1 MAFGNL
7 AHALDIVAEIRA
19 DEDSLIQ
26 GDRRLSW
33 RQVERRARNLS
44 AWMIERGASHQGKV
58 AVYTYNHPAYME
70 SIYAALKASLVPVN
84 VNYRYQAE
92 ELRYLLDNSDTEIVV
107 VHEDFAPL
115 LEEVLPD
122 LPQVVGVLVVEET
135 GEYDIASITV
145 GVAKAKAKA
154 APYEATAETDRP
166 AVGARLSPDDLMFLY
181 TGGTTGMPKGVM
193 WRQADIFSRF
203 GGGGIG
209 ATPETEETYREFVRN
224 PPIRYRS
231 LIGPPL
237 MHGTGW
243 FQAMIAWLGGGV
255 VVVLE
260 SAKKFDAAELWR
272 TVQTEQINSI
282 TIVGDPFAKP
292 MAVELEQNADA
303 YDISSVVMIAS
314 SGVMW
319 SEETKQR
326 LLAHHSG
333 VVLAD
338 AFGSAEAIGLGM
350 SFTTAG
356 GSVQTGRFH
365 LSDSTKLFNAD
376 LELIESRPGARGLVG
391 VGGLQPIGY
400 YKDPEKTAKTF
411 VECEAGRF
419 SIPGDWAEVN
429 EDGLSLTLL
438 GRGSVCINTGGEK
451 VFPEEVE
458 EVVKRFGGVKDVVV
472 VGVPDDRW
480 GEAITAVVSS
490 HQGELDGAAI
500 IEHVKGSLAGYKAPK
515 HVVQV
520 PEVYRSPAG
529 KADFKRTRRTA
540 MEQLG
545 IAG

>member
-26 GDRRLSW
+26 GDRHLSW
-33 RQVERRARNLS
+33 SQIERRARNLS
-44 AWMIERGASHQGKV
+44 AWMIERGATHQGKV
-58 AVYTYNHPAYME
+58 GVYTYNHPAYME
-70 SIYAALKASLVPVN
+70 SVYAAFKASLVPVN
-84 VNYRYQAE
+84 VNYRYQAK

-122 LPQVVGVLVVEET
+122 LPQVVGILVVEET
-135 GEYDIASITV
+135 GEYDIASI
-145 GVAKAKAKA
+145 ASA

-166 AVGARLSPDDLMFLY
+166 AVEAKRSPDDLLLLY

-193 WRQADIFSRF
+193 WRQGDFFTRF

-209 ATPETEETYREFVRN
+209 TTPETEEAYREFVKN
-224 PPIRYRS
+224 PPMRYRS
-231 LIGPPL
+231 LICPPL

-243 FQAMIAWLGGGV
+243 FQAMIAWLCGGV

-260 SAKKFDAAELWR
+260 SAKKFDPAELWR
-272 TVQTEQINSI
+272 TVHAEQITAI

-292 MAVELEQNADA
+292 MAKELEENGDA

-338 AFGSAEAIGLGM
+338 DFGSSEAVGMGM
-350 SFTTAG
+350 SFTTAA
-356 GSVQTGRFH
+356 GSVQTGKFQ
-365 LSDSTKLFNAD
+365 LSDTTKLFNAD
-376 LELIESRPGARGLVG
+376 LELIESKPGARGLVG
-391 VGGLQPIGY
+391 VGGLQPMGY
-400 YKDPEKTAKTF
+400 YKDPEKSAKTF

-419 SIPGDWAEVN
+419 SVPGDWAEVN
-429 EDGLSLTLL
+429 EDGLTLTLL

-458 EVVKRFGGVKDVVV
+458 EVVKRFEGVKDVVV
-472 VGVPDDRW
+472 VGIPDDRW
-480 GEAITAVVSS
+480 GEAVTAVVSS
-490 HQGELDGAAI
+490 HEGELDGAAI

-520 PEVYRSPAG
+520 PDVYRSPSG
-529 KADFKRTRRTA
+529 KADFKRTRQRA

>member
-26 GDRRLSW
+26 GDRHLSW
-33 RQVERRARNLS
+33 SQVERRARNLS
-44 AWMIERGASHQGKV
+44 AWMIERGATHQGKV

-70 SIYAALKASLVPVN
+70 SIYAAFKASLVPVN

-115 LEEVLPD
+115 LEELLEG
-122 LPQVVGVLVVEET
+122 LPQVVGVLVVEES
-135 GEYDIASITV
+135 GEYDIASI
-145 GVAKAKAKA
+145 ASA
-154 APYEATAETDRP
+154 ASYEATAESDRP
-166 AVGARLSPDDLMFLY
+166 APPAKQSPDELLLLY
-181 TGGTTGMPKGVM
+181 TGGTTGTPKGVM
-193 WRQADIFSRF
+193 WRQGDFFTRF

-209 ATPETEETYREFVRN
+209 ATPETEDAYREFVKN
-224 PPIRYRS
+224 PPMRYRS
-231 LIGPPL
+231 LICPPL

-243 FQAMIAWLGGGV
+243 FQAMIAWLVGGV
-255 VVVLE
+255 TVVLE

-272 TVQTEQINSI
+272 TVDAKQITAI

-292 MAVELEQNADA
+292 MAKELEENGDA

-338 AFGSAEAIGLGM
+338 AFSSSEAVGM
-350 SFTTAG
+350 GISFTTAA
-356 GSVQTGRFH
+356 GSVQTAKFQ
-365 LSDSTKLFNAD
+365 LSDTTKLFSAD
-376 LELIESRPGARGLVG
+376 LELIESTPGARGLVG
-391 VGGLQPIGY
+391 VGGLQPLGY
-400 YKDPEKTAKTF
+400 YKDPEKSAKTF

-429 EDGLSLTLL
+429 EDGVTLTLL

-458 EVVKRFGGVKDVVV
+458 EVIKRFDGVKDVVV

-490 HQGELDGAAI
+490 HEGELDGAAI
-500 IEHVKGSLAGYKAPK
+500 IEHVKRSLAGYKAPK

-529 KADFKRTRRTA
+529 KPDFKRTRQTA

>member
-1 MAFGNL
+1 MTFGNL
-7 AHALDIVAEIRA
+7 AYSLDIVAEIRG

-26 GDRRLSW
+26 GNRRLSW
-33 RQVERRARNLS
+33 SQVERRARNIS
-44 AWMIERGASHQGKV
+44 AWMIERGVTQQGKV

-70 SIYAALKASLVPVN
+70 SVYAAFKASLVPIN
-84 VNYRYQAE
+84 VNYRYQAQ

-107 VHEDFAPL
+107 VHEDFAPV

-135 GEYDIASITV
+135 GEYDLSSIAN
-145 GVAKAKAKA
+145 A
-154 APYEATAETDRP
+154 ASYEPTAEADRP
-166 AVGARLSPDDLMFLY
+166 AVEVELSPDDLLFVY

-193 WRQADIFSRF
+193 WRQGDIFTRF

-209 ATPETEETYREFVRN
+209 ATPETEEAYRAFVKE
-224 PPIRYRS
+224 PGMRYRS
-231 LIGPPL
+231 LISPPL

-260 SAKKFDAAELWR
+260 NAKKFDPAELWR
-272 TVQTEQINSI
+272 TVDAEKINSI
-282 TIVGDPFAKP
+282 TIVGDPFAVP
-292 MAVELEQNADA
+292 MVKELEEQSGA

-326 LLAHHSG
+326 LLAQHSG
-333 VVLAD
+333 LVLAD
-338 AFGSAEAIGLGM
+338 AFGSSEAVGMGL
-350 SFTTAG
+350 SLTTAA
-356 GSVQTGRFH
+356 GSVQTGKFQ

-376 LELIESRPGARGLVG
+376 FELIESKPGARGLVG
-391 VGGLQPIGY
+391 VGGLQPLGY
-400 YKDPEKTAKTF
+400 YKDPEATAKTF

-419 SIPGDWAEVN
+419 SVPGDWAEVN
-429 EDGLSLTLL
+429 EDGLTLTLL

-458 EVVKRFGGVKDVVV
+458 EVIKRFDGVKDAVV
-472 VGVPDDRW
+472 VGVPDERW

-490 HQGELDGAAI
+490 HEGELDGAAI

-520 PEVYRSPAG
+520 SEVYRSPSG
-529 KADFKRTRRTA
+529 KPDFKRTRQTA

-545 IAG
+545 LAG

>member
-7 AHALDIVAEIRA
+7 AHALDIVAEIRG

-33 RQVERRARNLS
+33 SQVERRARNLS

-70 SIYAALKASLVPVN
+70 SIYAAFKASLVPVN

-92 ELRYLLDNSDTEIVV
+92 ELRYLLDNSDSEIVV

-122 LPQVVGVLVVEET
+122 LPQVVGVLVVEAT
-135 GEYDIASITV
+135 GEYDIASIA
-145 GVAKAKAKA
+145 GA
-154 APYEATAETDRP
+154 APYEATAETDRL
-166 AVGARLSPDDLMFLY
+166 AVEAKRSPDDLMFLY

-193 WRQADIFSRF
+193 WRQGDIFTRF
-203 GGGGIG
+203 GGGGAG
-209 ATPETEETYREFVRN
+209 PTPETEETYREYVKN

-237 MHGTGW
+237 MHGTGC
-243 FQAMIAWLGGGV
+243 FQAMIAWFGGGV

-260 SAKKFDAAELWR
+260 GAKKFDPAELWR
-272 TVQTEQINSI
+272 TVDAERINSI

-292 MAVELEQNADA
+292 MAKELEENADA

-326 LLAHHSG
+326 LLAHHPG
-333 VVLAD
+333 LVLAD

-350 SFTTAG
+350 SFTTAA
-356 GSVQTGRFH
+356 GSVQTGRFQ

-376 LELIESRPGARGLVG
+376 LELIESKPGARGLVG

-419 SIPGDWAEVN
+419 SVPGDWAEVN

-458 EVVKRFGGVKDVVV
+458 EVVKRFEGVKDVVV
-472 VGVPDDRW
+472 VGIPDDRW

-490 HQGELDGAAI
+490 HQGELDGAAL

-529 KADFKRTRRTA
+529 KADFKRTRQTA
-540 MEQLG
+540 MEALG
-545 IAG
+545 RLVESRNADS

>member
-7 AHALDIVAEIRA
+7 AHALDVVAEIRA

-26 GDRRLSW
+26 GDRHLSW
-33 RQVERRARNLS
+33 SQVERRARNLS
-44 AWMIERGASHQGKV
+44 AWMIERGASRQGKV

-70 SIYAALKASLVPVN
+70 SIYAAFKASLVPVN
-84 VNYRYQAE
+84 VNYRYRAE

-135 GEYDIASITV
+135 GEYDIASI
-145 GVAKAKAKA
+145 ASA
-154 APYEATAETDRP
+154 APYEATAESDRP
-166 AVGARLSPDDLMFLY
+166 APLAEQSPDDLLLLY

-193 WRQADIFSRF
+193 WRQADFFTRF

-209 ATPETEETYREFVRN
+209 TTPETDAAYREFVKN
-224 PPIRYRS
+224 PPMRNRS
-231 LIGPPL
+231 LICPPL

-243 FQAMIAWLGGGV
+243 FTAMIAWLGGGA

-260 SAKKFDAAELWR
+260 GAKKFDAAELWR
-272 TVQTEQINSI
+272 TVDAEKITAI

-292 MAVELEQNADA
+292 MAQELEENPGA

-338 AFGSAEAIGLGM
+338 AFSSSEAVGMGM
-350 SFTTAG
+350 SFTTAA
-356 GSVQTGRFH
+356 GSVRTGRFA
-365 LSDSTKLFNAD
+365 LSDTTKLFNAD
-376 LELIESRPGARGLVG
+376 LELIENKPGARGLVG

-400 YKDPEKTAKTF
+400 YKDTEKTATTF

-419 SIPGDWAEVN
+419 SVPGDWAEVN
-429 EDGLSLTLL
+429 EDGFTLTLL

-451 VFPEEVE
+451 VFP
-458 EVVKRFGGVKDVVV
+458 
-472 VGVPDDRW
+472 
-480 GEAITAVVSS
+480 
-490 HQGELDGAAI
+490 
-500 IEHVKGSLAGYKAPK
+500 
-515 HVVQV
+515 
-520 PEVYRSPAG
+520 
-529 KADFKRTRRTA
+529 
-540 MEQLG
+540 
-545 IAG
+545 

>member
-1 MAFGNL
+1 MTFGNL
-7 AHALDIVAEIRA
+7 AHALDIVAEIRG
-19 DEDSLIQ
+19 DEDSVIQ
-26 GDRRLSW
+26 GNRRLSW
-33 RQVERRARNLS
+33 SQVERRARNIS
-44 AWMIERGASHQGKV
+44 AWIIERGATHQGKV

-70 SIYAALKASLVPVN
+70 SVYAAFKASLVPLN
-84 VNYRYQAE
+84 VNYRYQAQ

-115 LEEVLPD
+115 LEQVLPD
-122 LPQVVGVLVVEET
+122 LPKVVGVLVVEEA
-135 GEYDIASITV
+135 GEYDMASIP
-145 GVAKAKAKA
+145 GA
-154 APYEATAETDRP
+154 ASYEATAEADRP
-166 AVGARLSPDDLMFLY
+166 AVETKLSPDDLLFVY

-193 WRQADIFSRF
+193 WRQADIFTRF

-209 ATPETEETYREFVRN
+209 ATPETEEAYRAFVKE
-224 PPIRYRS
+224 PGMRYRS
-231 LIGPPL
+231 LISPPL

-260 SAKKFDAAELWR
+260 NAKKFDPAELWR
-272 TVQTEQINSI
+272 TVDAEKINSI
-282 TIVGDPFAKP
+282 TIVGDPFAVP
-292 MAVELEQNADA
+292 MATELEAHGDA

-326 LLAHHSG
+326 LLAQHSG
-333 VVLAD
+333 LVLAD
-338 AFGSAEAIGLGM
+338 AFGSSEAVGMGL
-350 SFTTAG
+350 SLTTAA
-356 GSVQTGRFH
+356 GSVQTGKFQ

-376 LELIESRPGARGLVG
+376 FELIESKPGARGLVG

-400 YKDPEKTAKTF
+400 YKDPEATAKTF

-419 SIPGDWAEVN
+419 SVPGDWAEVN
-429 EDGLSLTLL
+429 EDGLTLTLL

-458 EVVKRFGGVKDVVV
+458 EVIKRFDGVKDAVV
-472 VGVPDDRW
+472 VGVPDERW

-490 HQGELDGAAI
+490 HEGELDGAAI

-520 PEVYRSPAG
+520 PEVYRSPSG
-529 KADFKRTRRTA
+529 KPDFKRTRQTA
-540 MEQLG
+540 IEQLG
-545 IAG
+545 LAG